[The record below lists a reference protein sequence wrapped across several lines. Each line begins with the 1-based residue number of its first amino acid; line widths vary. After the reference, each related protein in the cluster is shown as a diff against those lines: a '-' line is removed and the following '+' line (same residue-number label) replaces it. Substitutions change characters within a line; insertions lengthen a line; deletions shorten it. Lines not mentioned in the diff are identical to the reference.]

1 MVLGAGH
8 VMVGVNG
15 QPGGVHE
22 YGFCQFKVVQGA
34 QAPPWPVLLSLTLA
48 VTLSGSV

>member
-1 MVLGAGH
+1 MVPGAGH

-15 QPGGVHE
+15 HPGGVHE
-22 YGFCQFKVVQGA
+22 YGFCQFKVVHGA
-34 QAPPWPVLLSLTLA
+34 HALTWPVVLSLTLN

>member
-8 VMVGVNG
+8 VMLGVNG
-15 QPGGVHE
+15 HPGGVHE
-22 YGFCQFKVVQGA
+22 YGFSQFKVVVGA
-34 QAPPWPVLLSLTLA
+34 DAPPWPVLLSLTLN